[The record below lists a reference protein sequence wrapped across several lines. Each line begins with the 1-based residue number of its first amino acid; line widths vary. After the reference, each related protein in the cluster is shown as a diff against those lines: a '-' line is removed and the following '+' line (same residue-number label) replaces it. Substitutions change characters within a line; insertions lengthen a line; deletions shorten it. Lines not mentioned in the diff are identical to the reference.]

1 MISGQLYV
9 LFVISAVAILTIT
22 PQAFAVTGITIS
34 KGDSAGQ
41 DCVTAKNCYNP
52 DVVTVSPGTTVTW
65 TNADSVSHTV
75 TSGNPSDNQTGTIFD
90 SSLIRPSTTYSFTF
104 KDPGTYNYFCQ
115 LHPWMTGEVIVAA
128 SGVTSGTTSITAP
141 EFGSFATIV
150 LVIAV
155 TGIIALSTRRTI
167 IQKF

>member
-1 MISGQLYV
+1 MISGRRYV
-9 LFVISAVAILTIT
+9 SFILGAVAILAIT

-34 KGDSAGQ
+34 KGDSSGQ

-52 DVVTVSPGTTVTW
+52 DVVTVAPGELVTW
-65 TNADSVSHTV
+65 TNADSSSHTV

-128 SGVTSGTTSITAP
+128 SGTTSGTTTTAAP
-141 EFGSFATIV
+141 EFGSVATIV

-155 TGIIALSTRRTI
+155 AGIITLSTRRTM